1 MWGIQGL
8 TETNASRVQLR
19 STSQIL
25 VRTRASCALRAQ
37 SPPLRLHPFPTVF
50 ACQVLF
56 TIFQAILEASA
67 PRVRIPPSSWTASAS
82 TVQPTPSPQRAPST
96 YRPAHAAWGSAGRLK
111 GHASRAH
118 TAPTEA
124 LQMISVSCAG
134 TSQTLLRRRQ
144 TILMS
149 VSVLLAIGGGGTVQ
163 CKEQIAKDAQRTST
177 SKSLEGKCARS
188 ALHTLR
194 CHKALQASSPVFAG
208 QST

>member
-25 VRTRASCALRAQ
+25 VRTHASCVLRAP
-37 SPPLRLHPFPTVF
+37 SPPLRLHPFPPVF

-56 TIFQAILEASA
+56 AIFVILEASA
-67 PRVRIPPSSWTASAS
+67 PRVRQTPSSWTASAS
-82 TVQPTPSPQRAPST
+82 TVQRTPSPHRAPWT

-118 TAPTEA
+118 TALTEA

-134 TSQTLLRRRQ
+134 TSQTLQSRRQ
-144 TILMS
+144 TILMR

-163 CKEQIAKDAQRTST
+163 CKEQIAKDAQRTRT
-177 SKSLEGKCARS
+177 SKSLEAKCALR

-194 CHKALQASSPVFAG
+194 RHKALQASSPVFAG